1 MFTTLSG
8 CLDVQKAS
16 FLSEDT
22 CHVVNVSSGAWVSST
37 CKKTLMKMNCYIFT
51 HMLRSI
57 WLMHL
62 DTAHEVKTQL
72 NLLAH
77 G

>member
-8 CLDVQKAS
+8 CLDIQKAS

-37 CKKTLMKMNCYIFT
+37 LPDVTLEENPNENKLLYIYPYAEE
-51 HMLRSI
+51 HMANAFRHCS
-57 WLMHL
+57 
-62 DTAHEVKTQL
+62 
-72 NLLAH
+72 
-77 G
+77 